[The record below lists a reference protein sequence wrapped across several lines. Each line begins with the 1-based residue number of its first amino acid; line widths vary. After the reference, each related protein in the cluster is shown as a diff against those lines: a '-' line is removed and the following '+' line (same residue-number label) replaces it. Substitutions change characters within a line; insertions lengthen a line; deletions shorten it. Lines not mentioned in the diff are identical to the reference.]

1 MSSATTTLQ
10 LAERPDV
17 HKSCRSIESLV
28 NVLND
33 YCEAAGAIVAL
44 QKKLV
49 KALRDT
55 AGLKTTSDVA
65 ANALTA
71 SANIFDALAEVD
83 SKFAK
88 FADKECDNISS
99 EVKKW
104 FKKLSKDERTHDDRM
119 SDANARIKH
128 AGQIYEKKSKK
139 SARDASEEH
148 ARYIKLL
155 SLLGPEMSQ
164 EKHNHALLVTQRH
177 TSTTYSVAACLS
189 RVADAEW
196 LRTCEHV
203 RRFSP
208 TIGQLGE
215 WRALCEGNWTGPIPD
230 DLPDTTDMREPY
242 PTNDAYNRSVT
253 EWGQT
258 INSGSQHSQQSLP
271 FPISGGQSGVSSS
284 IAPVSLER
292 PRPAFSNV
300 DHTKDSVNSI
310 ATLSAFPSPPTHF
323 PIPPAP
329 NESEQSQRMQIQ
341 NLQVPN
347 ATLAGQAPRVL
358 SESPKPMEGSLS
370 DDIPGLSE
378 SRKLPPPPQATAVT
392 PPARPPQIYSDN
404 NLPEKVDSMLISSAG
419 GSAIPEDSPV
429 VEETKVLI
437 QLRHNTVQKVPSG
450 SGPDAPITPSST
462 QQQKTESQ
470 LPERDF
476 GTAKEMG
483 HSRSQL
489 KSKSVDLSKAGLE
502 RASSTTSNG
511 SIVAAMRN
519 RYARV
524 AGSSSPPPKDV
535 PRLPLGVPDLASRY
549 QPAEGSLSP
558 RRAAASPTHDRR
570 PTPDSSPQAL
580 SSESPVRSSRDKSTD
595 DDELVR
601 RRRRIEELAELE
613 FREKEYE
620 LRQRERDID
629 QRARELDRDRA
640 QFLNGR
646 LEGSGTSDSPKGP
659 RSANPYSNS
668 RHSYTTAHLVPPSA
682 SPSSSHIQ
690 YSQSSQSNS
699 QSQPPS
705 PLPMKEHAPFCGCDT
720 CSVTKYKAGNVSPS
734 PHDLRP
740 PEPPI
745 QLRPEKPKGWIR
757 RLSMPAVS
765 GAFSLDAK
773 KNASASSLKAGLP
786 MPAENGRLRK
796 RSFDQGISNRSIVNV
811 KRR

>member
-329 NESEQSQRMQIQ
+329 NESEQR
-341 NLQVPN
+341 
-347 ATLAGQAPRVL
+347 
-358 SESPKPMEGSLS
+358 
-370 DDIPGLSE
+370 
-378 SRKLPPPPQATAVT
+378 
-392 PPARPPQIYSDN
+392 
-404 NLPEKVDSMLISSAG
+404 
-419 GSAIPEDSPV
+419 
-429 VEETKVLI
+429 
-437 QLRHNTVQKVPSG
+437 